1 MTNTKK
7 SLFGNT
13 TQFKSAIEQINTIE
27 DDEQFSRV
35 ILRIIKRSIE
45 GVQLFSEKE
54 QTQLLSVLSLNNESL
69 QTTLA
74 ASNFIFQQS
83 AYFGINSDSLAHQL
97 KSSGM
102 ETNKIKIF
110 CKAWKQ
116 GRAGYTKQLM
126 EKSIAPRSLQEINWS
141 LHLQSSNKNTGRD
154 KTPIAFFEFQLND
167 PDTVSE
173 EKKKDNFVVEFN
185 HQQLFRIY
193 EKFERL
199 QEQLDQLI

>member
-1 MTNTKK
+1 MSNKKK

-13 TQFKSAIEQINTIE
+13 TQFKSAIELINSIE
-27 DDEQFSRV
+27 EDEQFSRV

-54 QTQLLSVLSLNNESL
+54 QTQLLSALSLNNESL
-69 QTTLA
+69 QTILA

-83 AYFGINSDSLAHQL
+83 AYFGINSESLAHQL

-110 CKAWKQ
+110 VNAWKQ
-116 GRAGYTKQLM
+116 GRSEYTKQLM

-154 KTPIAFFEFQLND
+154 KTPISFFEFQLKD
-167 PDTVSE
+167 PDTVNE
-173 EKKKDNFVVEFN
+173 EKKKDNFIVEFN
-185 HQQLFRIY
+185 HQQLFRLY